1 MVPVA
6 SRIAK
11 HLEPFSWKGTSDRY
25 RCRGLRNLNVLD
37 RWIFLA
43 LSLLGLRQW
52 LARIMPQ
59 SLVLAVGAGIG
70 MFIAQVTFILFVPSP
85 LLTRLQFHR
94 TLYATVFPPS
104 EYTS

>member
-1 MVPVA
+1 MELEKLPT
-6 SRIAK
+6 AK
-11 HLEPFSWKGTSDRY
+11 HLGLFSWRGTLHYCVATTEDYVPER
-25 RCRGLRNLNVLD
+25 LD

-70 MFIAQVTFILFVPSP
+70 FFIA
-85 LLTRLQFHR
+85 
-94 TLYATVFPPS
+94 
-104 EYTS
+104 